1 MRSPAGYA
9 NVWIALHNTWGAREE
24 GRCAGEASV
33 VEVELAVTSIVR
45 PG

>member
-1 MRSPAGYA
+1 LGIVDP
-9 NVWIALHNTWGAREE
+9 NWGAREE

-33 VEVELAVTSIVR
+33 VEVELASTVR

>member
-1 MRSPAGYA
+1 MGIVEVP
-9 NVWIALHNTWGAREE
+9 WGAREE

>member
-1 MRSPAGYA
+1 MGIVDP
-9 NVWIALHNTWGAREE
+9 NWGAREE